1 MAKTGTLEEVMEKLY
16 DLYLENRIGDVDAKH
31 YLLLLRHE
39 DAEHVY
45 TPEDA
50 DALLE
55 LLRRDKEE
63 VGNYPVEEKGEKE

>member
-1 MAKTGTLEEVMEKLY
+1 MALTGTFDEVMEKLY
-16 DLYLENRIGDVDAKH
+16 TLYLENRIEDVGVVR

-39 DAEHVY
+39 DAEPVY
-45 TPEDA
+45 TQEDV

-63 VGNYPVEEKGEKE
+63 VGDYPVEEKGGEE

>member
-1 MAKTGTLEEVMEKLY
+1 MGMTGTLSECMETLY
-16 DLYLENRIGDVDAKH
+16 DLYLENRIEDAVAKH
-31 YLLLLRHE
+31 YLLMLRHE

-63 VGNYPVEEKGEKE
+63 VGNCPVEEKGKEE